1 MSQFSDAL
9 DKAKIALIMHKNSVF
24 LSTIVFSLKHIED
37 YAIPTACTNGIELRI
52 NPTWFLGLTPKQ
64 QLGLLA
70 HEAWHIAFDHITRA
84 GDRHFPTWNKAADY
98 VINNMLLD
106 SSYELPDGGLS
117 DPQYNKMTTEQV
129 YAAIYSKQEEQNNES
144 YDVDISVPSDPE
156 EVKAIQEQITE
167 ILIKATTQSRLMGDA
182 PGTVPG
188 DVEMAIEKIVNPILP
203 WNVILQDFFSAFA
216 ANDYSF
222 QRPNKRFMPDFY
234 LPRLY
239 SEQMDHLVIAADI
252 SYSMVRSFPIF
263 ITEMIGMRET
273 VNPIRTTIIPFD
285 TEVKTVTILNQDE
298 KIEDVLFMG
307 GGGTNLQPVFDYLK
321 DKAPSVL
328 LVFSDL
334 FCRRIVEDPK
344 YPVIWCC
351 IGNPEAKVNFG
362 KLIHIDTTTLDK
374 RR

>member
-1 MSQFSDAL
+1 
-9 DKAKIALIMHKNSVF
+9 
-24 LSTIVFSLKHIED
+24 
-37 YAIPTACTNGIELRI
+37 
-52 NPTWFLGLTPKQ
+52 
-64 QLGLLA
+64 
-70 HEAWHIAFDHITRA
+70 
-84 GDRHFPTWNKAADY
+84 
-98 VINNMLLD
+98 
-106 SSYELPDGGLS
+106 
-117 DPQYNKMTTEQV
+117 
-129 YAAIYSKQEEQNNES
+129 
-144 YDVDISVPSDPE
+144 
-156 EVKAIQEQITE
+156 
-167 ILIKATTQSRLMGDA
+167 
-182 PGTVPG
+182 
-188 DVEMAIEKIVNPILP
+188 MAIEKIINPILP

-222 QRPNKRFMPDFY
+222 TRPNKRFMPDFY

-252 SYSMVRSFPIF
+252 SYSMVQSFPIF

-307 GGGTNLQPVFDYLK
+307 GGGTSLQPVFDYLK
-321 DKAPSVL
+321 DKAPTVL

-374 RR
+374 KK